1 MDSSR
6 QQDVVEGVR
15 LLLHHHI
22 CGTEEIISEE
32 RFSSNSDADASKL
45 LEKMKKCF
53 VLNKCL
59 RICHQTPPSLC
70 KG

>member
-6 QQDVVEGVR
+6 QQNVVEGLS
-15 LLLHHHI
+15 LLLHHHL

-45 LEKMKKCF
+45 LENNEEMFCF
-53 VLNKCL
+53 EQMSTNLSSNSSVFM
-59 RICHQTPPSLC
+59 
-70 KG
+70 